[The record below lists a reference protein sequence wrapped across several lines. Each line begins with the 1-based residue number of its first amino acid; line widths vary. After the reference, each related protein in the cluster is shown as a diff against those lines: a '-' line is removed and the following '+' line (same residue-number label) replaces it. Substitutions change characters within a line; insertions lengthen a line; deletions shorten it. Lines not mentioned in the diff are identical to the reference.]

1 MAKKRAAKRRPVKKL
16 AERITT
22 GVKVRS
28 TRRKKRRQS
37 IVAKV
42 KSALGI
48 GTKKS

>member
-1 MAKKRAAKRRPVKKL
+1 MAKKKAAKRRPVKKL
-16 AERITT
+16 AERVAT

-28 TRRKKRRQS
+28 TRRQKRRQS

-48 GTKKS
+48 GS